1 MTSQGFSFPPPPPP
15 PPPQQ
20 SFPTGPTP
28 PYGQAANYVPRGGRG
43 AGGQYRG
50 RGRGYGNRGGRGG
63 YHGSSD
69 PSYSGNYHTNAN
81 SLANQ
86 SYSPVN
92 YGAYPPPFP
101 ATSNH
106 ASSSP
111 YNAAQSSQYQ
121 TPHAQPGYT
130 HPQTYSATTPYS
142 RRPSYDAGYGNSNQR
157 QPQSP
162 PYAAATPS
170 YVPPVPGQQ
179 AVSVSAPVM
188 GPPLRWG
195 FEDRSSAGYTG
206 THRGAHGPHGPR
218 TSNAYSQHSTFSGQG
233 QKRPHASAFGK
244 PATTAPR
251 VPAPPAVPSFGNPLP
266 SKPPPAVDA
275 TRKPKK
281 KKRRHNQLGL
291 TPKTDEHESSEEED
305 DVDEEARLAQSG
317 EAGSLRF
324 TYKGRTSTL
333 QSQADIAAWI
343 EERKKRFPTKQ
354 RVEERKKAQEEA
366 QRARNEALKQ
376 KQKQREEAKQRQKE
390 ARAKQEQAKE
400 ERKAAAE
407 GSADPLDA
415 AAKARLK
422 ADKLRRKLMKEEKRV
437 AKAEADAERARLEAE
452 ALKNA
457 SGHDTGAQSSV
468 QEAAPR
474 AEGADESA
482 TVKDAIA
489 VEPSDEATAAPH
501 VLPEGVSAAPGE
513 NGTQGVQ
520 GMEIDAAASIS
531 EMSDTSD
538 ETSSSGSDL
547 SSDDSW
553 DSGSDSDSDGDSDS
567 APEEVSSRRD
577 GPERVPPPP
586 REAPKK
592 KLCHNFVQKGR
603 CSRGDQCRFSHDVS
617 TAKAQTKPAGKN
629 VKEKTGR
636 KGLLQALLARQRDDE
651 DQRVMQTIMWLG
663 EHGMLDTPDEPG
675 QETTGEVKAESAAGL
690 PPRPPSPHPEATTE
704 NVITSG
710 AETTAVTNAE

>member
-1 MTSQGFSFPPPPPP
+1 MTSQGFSFPPPPP

-28 PYGQAANYVPRGGRG
+28 PYGQATSYGPRGGRG
-43 AGGQYRG
+43 AGGHHRG

-63 YHGSSD
+63 YYGPSD
-69 PSYSGNYHTNAN
+69 PSHTGNYHANAA
-81 SLANQ
+81 SVANQ

-101 ATSNH
+101 AASNH
-106 ASSSP
+106 TSSSP
-111 YNAAQSSQYQ
+111 YNATQSSPYQ
-121 TPHAQPGYT
+121 APHAQPGYA
-130 HPQTYSATTPYS
+130 HPQPYSGTTPYS

-162 PYAAATPS
+162 PYGAATPS
-170 YVPPVPGQQ
+170 YVPPVSAQQ
-179 AVSVSAPVM
+179 AVPVSAPVM

-206 THRGAHGPHGPR
+206 AHRGAHGPHGPR
-218 TSNAYSQHSTFSGQG
+218 TSNAYNQHGTFPSQG

-244 PATTAPR
+244 AATTAPR

-291 TPKTDEHESSEEED
+291 TPKTEEHESSEEED
-305 DVDEEARLAQSG
+305 DVDEEAKLAQSG
-317 EAGSLRF
+317 SAASLQF
-324 TYKGRTSTL
+324 TYKGRISTL

-343 EERKKRFPTKQ
+343 EERKKRFPTQQ
-354 RVEERKKAQEEA
+354 RVEERKKVHEEA

-376 KQKQREEAKQRQKE
+376 KQKQREEAKQKQKE

-407 GSADPLDA
+407 GSENPMDA
-415 AAKARLK
+415 AAKARQK
-422 ADKLRRKLMKEEKRV
+422 ADKLRRKLMKEEKRA

-452 ALKNA
+452 ALKKGT
-457 SGHDTGAQSSV
+457 STGTGTQEST
-468 QEAAPR
+468 QEAAPK
-474 AEGADESA
+474 AEGGDEST
-482 TVKDAIA
+482 TVKD
-489 VEPSDEATAAPH
+489 VNVPQSSTETAATPH
-501 VLPEGVSAAPGE
+501 MPPEDTPVVTGE
-513 NGTQGVQ
+513 RSTQGEQ
-520 GMEIDAAASIS
+520 AMDIDGAASMPS
-531 EMSDTSD
+531 PEMYDTSD

-547 SSDDSW
+547 SSDDSSE
-553 DSGSDSDSDGDSDS
+553 SGSDSGSDGDSDS

-586 REAPKK
+586 REAAKK
-592 KLCHNFVQKGR
+592 KVCRHFLQKGR
-603 CSRGDQCRFSHDVS
+603 CSRGDQCRFSHDV
-617 TAKAQTKPAGKN
+617 TAKAQTKPAEKKA
-629 VKEKTGR
+629 KEKAGR
-636 KGLLQALLARQRDDE
+636 KGLLQALLAREREDE
-651 DQRVMQTIMWLG
+651 DRRVMQTIMWLG
-663 EHGMLDTPDEPG
+663 EHGMLDTPDKPG
-675 QETTGEVKAESAAGL
+675 QETTEAPKDESAADLHNL
-690 PPRPPSPHPEATTE
+690 PPETTTE
-704 NVITSG
+704 TVTESG
-710 AETTAVTNAE
+710 ETAAVTNAND

>member
-15 PPPQQ
+15 PPQQ
-20 SFPTGPTP
+20 SFPNGPTP
-28 PYGQAANYVPRGGRG
+28 PYGQAASYGPRGGRG
-43 AGGQYRG
+43 AGGHHRG

-63 YHGSSD
+63 YYGPSD
-69 PSYSGNYHTNAN
+69 PGHTGNYHTNAA
-81 SLANQ
+81 SVANQ

-101 ATSNH
+101 AASNH
-106 ASSSP
+106 TPSNPYNATQSSP
-111 YNAAQSSQYQ
+111 YQA
-121 TPHAQPGYT
+121 PHAQPGYAR
-130 HPQTYSATTPYS
+130 PPPYSAPTPYS
-142 RRPSYDAGYGNSNQR
+142 RRPSYDAGYGNSNQQ

-162 PYAAATPS
+162 PYGAATPS

-179 AVSVSAPVM
+179 AVPVSAPVM

-206 THRGAHGPHGPR
+206 AHRGGHGPHGPR
-218 TSNAYSQHSTFSGQG
+218 TSNAYNQHSTFPGQG

-291 TPKTDEHESSEEED
+291 TPKTEEHESSEEED
-305 DVDEEARLAQSG
+305 DVDEEAKLAQSG
-317 EAGSLRF
+317 STGSLQF

-343 EERKKRFPTKQ
+343 EERKKRFPTQQ
-354 RVEERKKAQEEA
+354 RVEERKKAQEEV

-376 KQKQREEAKQRQKE
+376 KQKQREEAKQKQKE

-407 GSADPLDA
+407 GPADPMDA
-415 AAKARLK
+415 AAKARHK
-422 ADKLRRKLMKEEKRV
+422 ADKLRRKLMKEEKRA

-452 ALKNA
+452 ALKKGLSN
-457 SGHDTGAQSSV
+457 DTGAQGST
-468 QEAAPR
+468 QEAEPK

-482 TVKDAIA
+482 SVKDVGVPQSSTETAA
-489 VEPSDEATAAPH
+489 AAAPH
-501 VLPEGVSAAPGE
+501 VPPESIPVLTGE
-513 NGTQGVQ
+513 LNTQGDQ
-520 GMEIDAAASIS
+520 PMDIDGVASTS
-531 EMSDTSD
+531 FPDVSDTSD

-547 SSDDSW
+547 SSDDSS

-586 REAPKK
+586 REAAKK
-592 KLCHNFVQKGR
+592 KVCRHFLQKGR

-617 TAKAQTKPAGKN
+617 AAKAQTKPAEKKA
-629 VKEKTGR
+629 KEKSGR
-636 KGLLQALLARQRDDE
+636 KGLLQALLAREREDE
-651 DQRVMQTIMWLG
+651 DRRVMQTIMWLG

-675 QETTGEVKAESAAGL
+675 QETTGATKDESAADLLHTL
-690 PPRPPSPHPEATTE
+690 PPETATE
-704 NVITSG
+704 NVTADG
-710 AETTAVTNAE
+710 EATATVMTAE